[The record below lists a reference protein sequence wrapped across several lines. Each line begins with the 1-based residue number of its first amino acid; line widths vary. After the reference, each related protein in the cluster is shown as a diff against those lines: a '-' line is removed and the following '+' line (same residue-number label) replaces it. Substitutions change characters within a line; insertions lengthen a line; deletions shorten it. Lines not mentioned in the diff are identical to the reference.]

1 MKQALLYQGT
11 LVSIEQVNE
20 SDNEPNSIIEHT
32 YDRPQIRLQELLL
45 GINHK
50 EIQEIW
56 KVNYIV
62 TSSTS
67 KSHYVVILKDMTLF
81 CTCIYIINQ
90 GISC

>member
-20 SDNEPNSIIEHT
+20 SDNEPNSIIEYT

-67 KSHYVVILKDMTLF
+67 KSHYVVILKDMTLLY
-81 CTCIYIINQ
+81 TYMYIIN
-90 GISC
+90 